1 MRTRITFAICLCLL
15 FAGRA
20 SAQWVVSDPG
30 NLAQG
35 IINASKNIIHTSKTA
50 ANMVNNFQET
60 VKIYEQGKKY
70 YDALKSVNNLV
81 KDARKVQQ
89 TILMVGDIT
98 DIYVTSFQK
107 MLRDDNFTVEELG
120 AIAFG
125 YTKLLEESND
135 VLTELKN
142 VVNIT
147 TLSMT
152 QGAHG
157 RGGTL
162 PLQDEALP
170 QPRELLHQQE
180 HQRELP
186 ACEEEKRPRP
196 HHGAVREHERKILV
210 AYGVRQPSPDSPLAL
225 RADDAAVR

>member
-1 MRTRITFAICLCLL
+1 MRTRITFVICLCLL
-15 FAGRA
+15 LAGRA

-50 ANMVNNFQET
+50 TNMVNNFQET

-152 QGAHG
+152 DKEGDIINDQTSKLFLDDGMTNDLSLHYHIG
-157 RGGTL
+157 ILDGPVQIN
-162 PLQDEALP
+162 PLQHFNPALP
-170 QPRELLHQQE
+170 
-180 HQRELP
+180 
-186 ACEEEKRPRP
+186 
-196 HHGAVREHERKILV
+196 
-210 AYGVRQPSPDSPLAL
+210 
-225 RADDAAVR
+225 

>member
-1 MRTRITFAICLCLL
+1 MIICLCLL

-50 ANMVNNFQET
+50 TNMVSNFQET
-60 VKIYEQGKKY
+60 VKIYQQGKKY

-98 DIYVTSFQK
+98 DIYVNSFQR
-107 MLRDDNFTVEELG
+107 MLRDGNFRPEELS

-125 YTKLLEESND
+125 YTKLLEESNE
-135 VLTELKN
+135 VLTELRN

-147 TLSMT
+147 TLSQFPHSMSRRLSATSQDCSIMT
-152 QGAHG
+152 ANPIRH
-157 RGGTL
+157 
-162 PLQDEALP
+162 
-170 QPRELLHQQE
+170 LLT
-180 HQRELP
+180 
-186 ACEEEKRPRP
+186 CS
-196 HHGAVREHERKILV
+196 ILTFDKFI
-210 AYGVRQPSPDSPLAL
+210 RISCF
-225 RADDAAVR
+225 